1 MSDFEKMNYL
11 AGVFVDISSRKDD
24 NIISLTKIFLHFK
37 DVRWNQISEFIK
49 WANMAVWKK
58 IIMDLTRFWENNFD
72 KSIFNMFEYNY
83 LLISLLIQK
92 NS

>member
-49 WANMAVWKK
+49 
-58 IIMDLTRFWENNFD
+58 
-72 KSIFNMFEYNY
+72 
-83 LLISLLIQK
+83 
-92 NS
+92 